1 MESTL
6 QNVCLNIP
14 KSDMKFFRELAKK
27 MGWTVESKES
37 VLKKYAESRPKGA
50 DLSDDDIMAE
60 INAVR
65 YQK

>member
-1 MESTL
+1 
-6 QNVCLNIP
+6 
-14 KSDMKFFRELAKK
+14 MKFFRELAKK
-27 MGWTVESKES
+27 MGWTVESKDS
-37 VLKKYAESRPKGA
+37 ILKKYAESRPKGV